1 MKFAFLICLI
11 VTSGKIYISRVKQIT
26 KIYIQN
32 LLFIV
37 SDFVVM
43 SIVTVRNVEAKRL
56 LLEEIPQLHHEG
68 SPQVVKLLDDDCMDG
83 CHMKCIPNNRITP
96 CLCLC

>member
-1 MKFAFLICLI
+1 MKKIPMKFAFLICLI
-11 VTSGKIYISRVKQIT
+11 VTS
-26 KIYIQN
+26 
-32 LLFIV
+32 
-37 SDFVVM
+37 VM

-68 SPQVVKLLDDDCMDG
+68 SLQVVKLLDDDCMEG